1 MSPGPHRALVIDA
14 EAAIGRLTVAAL
26 ASHGFDCDV
35 ANNAPE
41 AHEKLAAST
50 YDVVI
55 VDWKIP
61 NASGK
66 PLAFELVERDA
77 RPHVI
82 IYTDRFEPKLAQ
94 ELIDRGADGVV
105 SKPFNYEA
113 LAIKAQSIIAGRTRR
128 IRPAGEPSTSSDS
141 PQAAN
146 ASGVEAICRVDKAV
160 FKQKLGAVSH
170 VLPISAAA
178 LDVYEMTKNLEW
190 DLSQIAAAVQRD
202 ASLTT
207 EVLRMANSAYFN
219 PPGRPIV
226 DLDEAVMRI
235 GQKRVGELALSINA
249 LSCVTPAK
257 IPWLDLGLL
266 WNRSMAAGIALEL
279 LVDQGGHEQ
288 VADGLF
294 VSAIMHPLGRIVLG
308 MLFPHEYAA
317 MVAECGR
324 TGESLLEVERRTFPA
339 THADVMAELLA
350 DWRLAPEVFIPL
362 KFSLDEYAAV
372 ARLLEPMRTKAEL
385 VKVAI
390 VLGRLAVGR
399 WESWD
404 FVRFPPPAVLERL
417 RVPDVGELIRQTRS
431 DVSRLADF
439 HPGGKAVKKKTPP
452 PPEQHG
458 VAYCNFSN
466 QGPDLVKE
474 FLPSLGLAP
483 QSFDSSDLRLF
494 EEPLVANCLD
504 TDVPHFA
511 AHRTNNVSI
520 IIADESKQAAFAHY
534 APAIGLPNS
543 FGRVREK
550 LRASVV
556 HTPAESEVGP
566 A

>member
-1 MSPGPHRALVIDA
+1 MSPSPQRALIVDN
-14 EAAIGRLTVAAL
+14 EAAVGRLTVAAL

-35 ANNAPE
+35 ATGQNE
-41 AHEKLAAST
+41 AETKLAGVH

-55 VDWKIP
+55 VDWKIVDSP
-61 NASGK
+61 GNPFA
-66 PLAFELVERDA
+66 LELLQRRD

-82 IYTDRFEPKLAQ
+82 VYTDRIEPKLAQ
-94 ELIDRGADGVV
+94 EIIQLGADGVL
-105 SKPFNYEA
+105 SKPFDYEV
-113 LAIKAQSIIAGRTRR
+113 LATKAQLLIDGGRRKTVPRR
-128 IRPAGEPSTSSDS
+128 KPSDATAATSTAPAATADQRISTD
-141 PQAAN
+141 A
-146 ASGVEAICRVDKAV
+146 
-160 FKQKLGAVSH
+160 FKTKLGEVSH

-226 DLDEAVMRI
+226 NLEEGVMRI

-257 IPWLDLGLL
+257 IPWLDLELL

-308 MLFPHEYAA
+308 MLFPKQYKEMIAA
-317 MVAECGR
+317 CGQS
-324 TGESLLEVERRTFPA
+324 GESLLEAEKCKFPA
-339 THADVMAELLA
+339 THSDVMAELLA
-350 DWRLAPEVFIPL
+350 EWRLAPEVFIPL
-362 KFSLDEYAAV
+362 KFSLDEYANV

-390 VLGRLAVGR
+390 FLGRLAVGR

-404 FVRFPPPAVLERL
+404 LVRIPPTSVLERL
-417 RVPDVGELIRQTRS
+417 RIHDVDELIRQTRH
-431 DVSRLADF
+431 DVSQLADF
-439 HPGGKAVKKKTPP
+439 HPGGRSGKKKKAPAQQP
-452 PPEQHG
+452 QS
-458 VAYCNFSN
+458 VAYCNFAHHA
-466 QGPDLVKE
+466 PDLVKE
-474 FLPSLGLAP
+474 FLPALAINALVYE
-483 QSFDSSDLRLF
+483 SSDLRLF
-494 EEPLVANCLD
+494 EEPLIANSLGVD
-504 TDVPHFA
+504 LAHFA
-511 AHRTNNVSI
+511 AHRTNNVSMI
-520 IIADESKQAAFAHY
+520 VCDIAKCDQFAQY
-534 APAIGLPNS
+534 APTVGLPNS
-543 FGRVREK
+543 FSRVRDAIVANVAQ
-550 LRASVV
+550 RAP
-556 HTPAESEVGP
+556 T
-566 A
+566 